1 MSRAFVR
8 EADGGEAFEDLP
20 DRPIS
25 SHANLVTP
33 SGLARI
39 NEEIATLSRRLAEAQ
54 ATDNR
59 AEVARISRDLRY
71 WSHRRSTAEIIHPVP
86 AATQVRFGSRV
97 TFERGDGRTQTYRI
111 VGEDEADPAQG
122 TISYVSPLAQALMG
136 REVGDVVRIAQGEAE
151 IVEIG

>member
-8 EADGGEAFEDLP
+8 EVDDGEAFEDLP
-20 DRPIS
+20 DRSIS
-25 SHANLVTP
+25 PHANIVTP

-54 ATDNR
+54 TAGDR

-71 WSHRRSTAEIIHPVP
+71 WSHRRGTAEVVP
-86 AATQVRFGSRV
+86 PLAAASPVRFGSRV
-97 TFERGDGRTQTYRI
+97 TFERADGRTQTYRI

-136 REVGDVVRIAQGEAE
+136 KEVGDIIRIAQGDAE
-151 IVEIG
+151 IVHID